1 MEVHRVSFL
10 NRNSSGNGAQI
21 ESEAHPA
28 CGSRE
33 REGFRGVG
41 SELSERAR
49 EWESG
54 RGKIAFSADSTSC
67 IMRSKQQRRER
78 GGRDRGWDAMEI
90 HLLALTAHLHGRCGL
105 KHLCVTDFRLFIANL
120 MKYGWRRQVVALRAS
135 ALAALAGRTGAW

>member
-1 MEVHRVSFL
+1 MHRVSFL

-49 EWESG
+49 EWERG
-54 RGKIAFSADSTSC
+54 REKIAFSADSTSC
-67 IMRSKQQRRER
+67 IMRSKQQWRER
-78 GGRDRGWDAMEI
+78 DGRRGRDMGWDAMEI
-90 HLLALTAHLHGRCGL
+90 HLALTTHLHGGRYGL
-105 KHLCVTDFRLFIANL
+105 KHLCVTDFRLFISNL
-120 MKYGWRRQVVALRAS
+120 I
-135 ALAALAGRTGAW
+135 

>member
-33 REGFRGVG
+33 RALGESEVSCQRGQ
-41 SELSERAR
+41 
-49 EWESG
+49 ESG
-54 RGKIAFSADSTSC
+54 REKIAFSADSTSC

-78 GGRDRGWDAMEI
+78 GRDMGWDAMEI
-90 HLLALTAHLHGRCGL
+90 HLLALTAHLHGRCGP

-120 MKYGWRRQVVALRAS
+120 MKYGWGRQVVALRAS
-135 ALAALAGRTGAW
+135 ALAALAGRTEAW

>member
-33 REGFRGVG
+33 RALGESEVSCQRGQ
-41 SELSERAR
+41 
-49 EWESG
+49 ESG
-54 RGKIAFSADSTSC
+54 REKIAFSADSTSC

-78 GGRDRGWDAMEI
+78 RGDGIWDGLDAMEI
-90 HLLALTAHLHGRCGL
+90 HLALAAHLHGRCGL

-120 MKYGWRRQVVALRAS
+120 MKYGWGRQVVALRAS

>member
-1 MEVHRVSFL
+1 MHRVSFL
-10 NRNSSGNGAQI
+10 NRNSSGNGAQR

-49 EWESG
+49 EWE

-78 GGRDRGWDAMEI
+78 GWKEGRDGIWDGDPSAG
-90 HLLALTAHLHGRCGL
+90 LDSSLARPLWPETS
-105 KHLCVTDFRLFIANL
+105 LC
-120 MKYGWRRQVVALRAS
+120 Y
-135 ALAALAGRTGAW
+135 